1 MSDTPEIMDV
11 KSEENAAANMLRRLT
26 DGTSSLF
33 LFAMMVMTCIDV
45 VGRYVFNSPLNGA
58 TELTELFMGILIFA
72 VLPTVSFREEHV
84 SVDLMDLWFP
94 VKLINARQLLI
105 NVLATIM
112 MATVAWRMW
121 IFALKAVDYGDTTE
135 YLAIQYAPIYF
146 FISLTCAATS
156 IALLLNIPRYI
167 KGQGPLS
174 PGHVESDHDDLK
186 ST

>member
-1 MSDTPEIMDV
+1 MSDTPEITDDMS
-11 KSEENAAANMLRRLT
+11 KGNAAANMLRRLT

-72 VLPTVSFREEHV
+72 VLPTVSYREEHV
-84 SVDLMDLWFP
+84 SVDLLDLWFP
-94 VKLINARQLLI
+94 EKLINRRQLLI
-105 NVLATIM
+105 NALAMVM

-121 IFALKAVDYGDTTE
+121 IFAVKAVDYGDATE

-146 FISLTCAATS
+146 FISLLCAATS

-167 KGQGPLS
+167 KGRGPLS
-174 PGHVESDHDDLK
+174 PGHDETVHDDLK

>member
-1 MSDTPEIMDV
+1 V
-11 KSEENAAANMLRRLT
+11 SEAPKIIGNRSKESAVAHWLRRFT

-45 VGRYVFNSPLNGA
+45 VGRYLFNSPLNGA

-94 VKLINARQLLI
+94 AKLINSRQLLI
-105 NVLATIM
+105 NILTAVM
-112 MATVAWRMW
+112 MATVGWKMW
-121 IFALKAVDYGDTTE
+121 GFALKATDYGDTTE

-146 FISLTCAATS
+146 FISFMCIATAV
-156 IALLLNIPRYI
+156 ALLVNIPRYI

-174 PGHVESDHDDLK
+174 PGRDEAINDSLK
-186 ST
+186 SA

>member
-1 MSDTPEIMDV
+1 VSDTPEITDDTS
-11 KSEENAAANMLRRLT
+11 KGNAVANLLRRLT

-45 VGRYVFNSPLNGA
+45 VGRYAFNSPLDGA

-94 VKLINARQLLI
+94 VRLINTRQLLI
-105 NVLATIM
+105 NLLAMGM

-121 IFALKAVDYGDTTE
+121 IFAVKAVDYGDATE

-174 PGHVESDHDDLK
+174 PGHDETGHDDLK
-186 ST
+186 LT